1 MYDDLDFMFL
11 SWGDLLDIEIDRV
24 HISVKSKS
32 VADYQYVKHE
42 LLGNEIGLNVI
53 KYVYFNPDSSIY
65 EIVENVNYSQ
75 SHIRK
80 QIRLINKFLLRYKS
94 KIVYNTQNRT
104 YSILSKKE
112 IALHY
117 LIVEI
122 MKITSSVELPELSQQ
137 QKNDFDQLF
146 LVF

>member
-1 MYDDLDFMFL
+1 MLTF
-11 SWGDLLDIEIDRV
+11 
-24 HISVKSKS
+24 
-32 VADYQYVKHE
+32 Q
-42 LLGNEIGLNVI
+42 
-53 KYVYFNPDSSIY
+53 IY
-65 EIVENVNYSQ
+65 EIVKNVNYSQ

>member
-1 MYDDLDFMFL
+1 M
-11 SWGDLLDIEIDRV
+11 
-24 HISVKSKS
+24 
-32 VADYQYVKHE
+32 
-42 LLGNEIGLNVI
+42 
-53 KYVYFNPDSSIY
+53 
-65 EIVENVNYSQ
+65 
-75 SHIRK
+75 
-80 QIRLINKFLLRYKS
+80 INKFLLRYKS

-122 MKITSSVELPELSQQ
+122 MKITSSVDLPELSQQ

-146 LVF
+146 FSILTQFPSDTQETFELLFRAEKVRVKQNLADENRSFNYVESLKNVHDTEVVSKARVEFMLKSTYGGIILDLKLI

>member
-1 MYDDLDFMFL
+1 M
-11 SWGDLLDIEIDRV
+11 
-24 HISVKSKS
+24 
-32 VADYQYVKHE
+32 
-42 LLGNEIGLNVI
+42 
-53 KYVYFNPDSSIY
+53 
-65 EIVENVNYSQ
+65 
-75 SHIRK
+75 
-80 QIRLINKFLLRYKS
+80 INKFLLRYKS

-146 LVF
+146 FSILTQFPSDTQETFELLFRAEKVRVKQNLADENRSFNYVESLKNVHDTEVVSKARVEFMLKSTYGGIILDLKLI